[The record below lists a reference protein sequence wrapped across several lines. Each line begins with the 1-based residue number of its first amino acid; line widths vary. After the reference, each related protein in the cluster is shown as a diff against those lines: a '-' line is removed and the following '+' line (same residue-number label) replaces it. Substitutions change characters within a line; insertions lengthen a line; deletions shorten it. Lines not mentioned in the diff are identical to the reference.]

1 MLAAGYRYNASGALT
16 SVGAGG
22 WCWQSSSYA
31 ADNCNAGQY
40 GFRESYVNPLNDANR
55 ADAVS
60 VRCVQHLR
68 ELPFISA
75 VLPCRKSSG
84 PGGR

>member
-1 MLAAGYRYNASGALT
+1 MLAAGYRYNATGALT

-60 VRCVQHLR
+60 VRCVQA
-68 ELPFISA
+68 SA
-75 VLPCRKSSG
+75 GVAFYFSS
-84 PGGR
+84 PALQKE